1 MLSAK
6 GVYQPHGEDYT
17 EIRRWSALHWRRR
30 LLAAIFLTV
39 VTTVMLLS
47 TLWGIRIGGLVPI
60 LGLPSEAVPPGAET
74 SNNDEFDLY
83 KHLGHLSPFFVPSN
97 TPESLKSGTP
107 PGCAVSKAF
116 LIHRH
121 GSRHPHEEELA
132 VIRNVSDYIN
142 DNRALFSNPRVELL
156 DAWSFLKKGWDS
168 SAFGADDL
176 TAPGR
181 QQMFDHGVELRLLH
195 PDLEP
200 DSDVLAGDEN
210 RVVESAR
217 WFMDGYFGRSANAT
231 ADLHRVAEDAD
242 TVSWITPWE
251 TCARWRSGFGD
262 EAVAQW
268 GAVYL
273 PPIAARINGLLAD
286 AFPGVNFTASHVH
299 GMLYACAY
307 GTAVRGVG
315 SSPWCGVFRSDEILR
330 AEYEYDLRQRAFS
343 GYGLPDDMGPVLGGL
358 LVANATAF
366 LRRREEDKPNLSL
379 NFGHDKTIALGLT
392 ALGLAADK
400 EYPLTGPVNPDRNWR
415 ASRQVP
421 FATYMLWRRLE
432 CDDDETRIQLIL
444 NGANFDLT
452 PTGCGSDWYG
462 SCTFKEFLNTARV
475 DAALNVTH
483 GDKRWEAACGQ

>member
-1 MLSAK
+1 MLSVK
-6 GVYQPHGEDYT
+6 GGHQPHGEDYAQV
-17 EIRRWSALHWRRR
+17 RRWSALHWRWR
-30 LLAAIFLTV
+30 LPAAFFLSV
-39 VTTVMLLS
+39 VTAVTLLS
-47 TLWGIRIGGLVPI
+47 ALWGTGIGELVPI
-60 LGLPSEAVPPGAET
+60 LGLPSEAVLPGTA
-74 SNNDEFDLY
+74 SSSNDEFDLY

-97 TPESLKSGTP
+97 TPESLKSGIP

-121 GSRHPHEEELA
+121 GSRHPHEDELA
-132 VIRNVSDYIN
+132 VIRNLSDYIN
-142 DNRALFSNPRVELL
+142 DNRELFSNPRAELPGE
-156 DAWSFLKKGWDS
+156 WSLLEQGWDS

-181 QQMFDHGVELRLLH
+181 QQLFDHGVELRLLH

-200 DSDVLAGDEN
+200 DGDVLAGDEN

-231 ADLHRVAEDAD
+231 ADLRTVAEDPD

-251 TCARWRSGFGD
+251 TCGRWRLGFGD

-273 PPIAARINGLLAD
+273 PPTAARINGLLAD
-286 AFPGVNFTASHVH
+286 AFPGVNFTAGHVH

-307 GTAVRGVG
+307 GTAVGGVG
-315 SSPWCGVFRSDEILR
+315 SSPWCGVFRPDEILR
-330 AEYEYDLRQRAFS
+330 AEYEYDLQQRAFS
-343 GYGLPDDMGPVLGGL
+343 GYGLPDDMGPVLGGM

-366 LRRREEDKPNLSL
+366 LRRREEDVPNLSL

-400 EYPLTGPVNPDRNWR
+400 EYPVTGPVDPDRRWR
-415 ASRQVP
+415 ASRQMP
-421 FATYMLWRRLE
+421 FAAYMLWRRLE
-432 CDDDETRIQLIL
+432 CDDNDARIQLVL
-444 NGANFDLT
+444 NGANFDLN
-452 PTGCGSDWYG
+452 PTGCESNRYG
-462 SCTFKEFLNTARV
+462 SCNFEAFLNTKRV
-475 DAALNVTH
+475 EAALSVTH
-483 GDKRWEAACGQ
+483 GDERWEAACGR